1 MTELEYLE
9 QTAKQESRRQSE
21 TAKQE
26 LEEQELVNAIYA
38 AWFED

>member
-9 QTAKQESRRQSE
+9 QTAKQESRRQNE

-26 LEEQELVNAIYA
+26 QDEKELIAAIYA